1 MAASGLAMIP
11 PVFSNHFKNMG
22 TTAEGGFP
30 TSISMHAIIQDR
42 ASQNVADC
50 FTLFSYSFFSSCST
64 LGVSSL
70 WPSIGNLCPVLSQLQ
85 RSWDGRDWWG
95 WFNLCLWLVSFQS
108 FPTVDFQFLGYELAG
123 VLSCLSHDPGSFS
136 LCLSVNQYFKGRTVD
151 QKLLCLRV
159 EALGPCPPFLLTTD
173 PLLGLNEF
181 ELMSTGFFSP
191 CVSKPCVGRKFRQNI
206 LLLILQRFSFGF
218 LLFRWIV
225 LKL

>member
-1 MAASGLAMIP
+1 MAASSLAMIP
-11 PVFSNHFKNMG
+11 PVFSDHFKNMG

-30 TSISMHAIIQDR
+30 TSISMHAVIQDR
-42 ASQNVADC
+42 AGQNVADC

-64 LGVSSL
+64 LEISSL
-70 WPSIGNLCPVLSQLQ
+70 WRCIGNLCPLLSQHQ
-85 RSWDGRDWWG
+85 RSWDGRGWWG

-108 FPTVDFQFLGYELAG
+108 FPTVGFQFLGYQLAG

-151 QKLLCLRV
+151 QKLLFFEGGGSGTLSS
-159 EALGPCPPFLLTTD
+159 LSTDYCPFARLEWVWADEYWFVFPMCFQ
-173 PLLGLNEF
+173 PY
-181 ELMSTGFFSP
+181 
-191 CVSKPCVGRKFRQNI
+191 VGRKFRQNI